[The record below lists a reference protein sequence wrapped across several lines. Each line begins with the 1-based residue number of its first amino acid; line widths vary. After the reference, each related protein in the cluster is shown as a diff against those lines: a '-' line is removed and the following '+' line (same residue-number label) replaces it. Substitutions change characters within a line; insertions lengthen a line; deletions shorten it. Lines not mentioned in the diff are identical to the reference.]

1 MRLTSRRVTAMN
13 KKPVSYLQTDARWKS
28 KPYRVKG
35 ETSTIGS
42 AGCGPTCA
50 AMVIATLANK
60 SVTPVETCA
69 WSVAHG
75 YKALNQGT
83 YYSYFKPQMA
93 AYGIECRQLLSSR
106 IINQPNHPIHDQ
118 VKDYLAKGYYVIA
131 LMGPGTWTTG
141 GHFVLLWGWDDKVRI
156 NDPAS
161 TKDKRLNGDPATF
174 RNEARCYW
182 LVDARAYNNPIKETT
197 EEDDEVVRY
206 ERLSNIPASNHFRD
220 IVDDLMTAGVIAGDG
235 SDPDG
240 NNDVI
245 DLSHDMVRMLIF
257 NYRAG
262 VYDEALRTA
271 GVDPERY
278 K

>member
-1 MRLTSRRVTAMN
+1 MN
-13 KKPVSYLQTDARWKS
+13 KRPVSFLQTDPRWKS
-28 KPYRVKG
+28 KPYRVTG

-42 AGCGPTCA
+42 AGCGPACA
-50 AMVIATLANK
+50 AMVIATLADK

-69 WSVAHG
+69 WSVKHG

-93 AYGIECRQLLSSR
+93 AYGIECKQLLSSR
-106 IINQPNHPIHDQ
+106 ILHQPNHPIHDQ
-118 VKDYLAKGYYVIA
+118 VKQYLADGYYVIA
-131 LMGPGTWTTG
+131 LMGPGTWTSG
-141 GHFVLLWGWDDKVRI
+141 GHFVLLWGWDGKVRI

-174 RNEARCYW
+174 REEVRCYW
-182 LVDARAYNNPIKETT
+182 LVDARAYNHPTEENK

-206 ERLSNIPASNHFRD
+206 ERLGNIPTGSHFRD
-220 IVDDLMTAGVIAGDG
+220 IVDDLMTAGIIAGDG

-262 VYDEALRTA
+262 VYDEAMRAA
-271 GVDPERY
+271 GVDPGRY

>member
-1 MRLTSRRVTAMN
+1 MN
-13 KKPVSYLQTDARWKS
+13 KKPVSYLQTDARWKN
-28 KPYRVKG
+28 KPYQVPG
-35 ETSTIGS
+35 ETATIGGS
-42 AGCGPTCA
+42 GCGPACA
-50 AMVIATLANK
+50 AMVIATLADK

-93 AYGIECRQLLSSR
+93 AYGIECKQLLSSR

-118 VKDYLAKGYYVIA
+118 VKEYLAQGYYVIA
-131 LMGPGTWTTG
+131 LMGPGTWTSG

-182 LVDARAYNNPIKETT
+182 LVDARQHNK
-197 EEDDEVVRY
+197 EDDDMDQ
-206 ERLSNIPASNHFRD
+206 ERFNEMFKTAMQSYRNELRD
-220 IVDDLMTAGVIAGDG
+220 NDSGNWSQEAREFAISEGIFEGATSADG
-235 SDPDG
+235 KP
-240 NNDVI
+240 
-245 DLSHDMVRMLIF
+245 
-257 NYRAG
+257 NYMWEDFLTREQCAQVLYRFAHKYG
-262 VYDEALRTA
+262 LV
-271 GVDPERY
+271 

>member
-1 MRLTSRRVTAMN
+1 MI

-50 AMVIATLANK
+50 AMVIATLADK

-69 WSVAHG
+69 WSVTHG

-93 AYGIECRQLLSSR
+93 AYGIECKQLLSSR

-161 TKDKRLNGDPATF
+161 TKEKRLNGDPATF

-197 EEDDEVVRY
+197 EEDDKVVRY
-206 ERLSNIPASNHFRD
+206 ERLSNIPASNNFRA

-262 VYDEALRTA
+262 VYDEALRAA
-271 GVDPERY
+271 GVDPDRY